1 MEKAHVAAGDPFC
14 GLCRRPKLAVFTQF
28 CLSPPTNFGRFYAV
42 LPVATSKIAFNL
54 HPYVIACIVFL

>member
-28 CLSPPTNFGRFYAV
+28 YLSPPTNFGRFYAV

-54 HPYVIACIVFL
+54 HP